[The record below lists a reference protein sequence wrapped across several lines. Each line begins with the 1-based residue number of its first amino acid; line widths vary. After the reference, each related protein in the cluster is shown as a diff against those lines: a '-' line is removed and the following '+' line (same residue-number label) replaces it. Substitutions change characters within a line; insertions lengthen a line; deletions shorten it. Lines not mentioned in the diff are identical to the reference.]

1 MERASMR
8 VLDGLQKMGE
18 TAMHDPA
25 VLCHAGDGHLH

>member
-18 TAMHDPA
+18 TAMTDPA
-25 VLCHAGDGHLH
+25 VLCHAGDDHQH